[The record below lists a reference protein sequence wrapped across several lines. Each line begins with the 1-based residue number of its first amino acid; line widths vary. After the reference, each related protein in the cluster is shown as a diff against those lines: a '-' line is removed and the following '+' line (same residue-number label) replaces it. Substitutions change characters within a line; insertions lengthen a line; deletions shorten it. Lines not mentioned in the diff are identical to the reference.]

1 MKKFI
6 ALLLAL
12 VTALSLVAC
21 GSKDNGGSTDGDT
34 VKIGIFE
41 PTSGQNGA
49 GGKKEILGI
58 EYANSIKPTV
68 TINGKEYKVQLITA
82 CARDGHCSLTVKD
95 NGIGIPKEA
104 QSSVF
109 ERFYRVDKSRSKA
122 TGGTGLGLAI
132 VKHIAR
138 IHNARI
144 KLESEVDVGTTITVI
159 FETAH

>member
-34 VKIGIFE
+34 VKVGIFE

-82 CARDGHCSLTVKD
+82 D
-95 NGIGIPKEA
+95 NASE
-104 QSSVF
+104 Q
-109 ERFYRVDKSRSKA
+109 SKA
-122 TGGTGLGLAI
+122 PAAAQTLISKGVSVVIGTLPPAPCSGMLRSPPSAPRAPI
-132 VKHIAR
+132 R
-138 IHNARI
+138 R
-144 KLESEVDVGTTITVI
+144 
-159 FETAH
+159 

>member
-1 MKKFI
+1 MKKLI

-21 GSKDNGGSTDGDT
+21 GSKDIGSDGDT

-82 CARDGHCSLTVKD
+82 DYASDAS
-95 NGIGIPKEA
+95 
-104 QSSVF
+104 
-109 ERFYRVDKSRSKA
+109 
-122 TGGTGLGLAI
+122 
-132 VKHIAR
+132 
-138 IHNARI
+138 
-144 KLESEVDVGTTITVI
+144 
-159 FETAH
+159 

>member
-1 MKKFI
+1 MKKII

-12 VTALSLVAC
+12 VMAMALVAC
-21 GSKDNGGSTDGDT
+21 GSSDSGDT

-82 CARDGHCSLTVKD
+82 D
-95 NGIGIPKEA
+95 NASE
-104 QSSVF
+104 Q
-109 ERFYRVDKSRSKA
+109 SKA
-122 TGGTGLGLAI
+122 PAAAQTLISKGVSVVIGTYGSSCAI
-132 VKHIAR
+132 AAAPCSGMPRSPPSALRAPIR
-138 IHNARI
+138 R
-144 KLESEVDVGTTITVI
+144 
-159 FETAH
+159 